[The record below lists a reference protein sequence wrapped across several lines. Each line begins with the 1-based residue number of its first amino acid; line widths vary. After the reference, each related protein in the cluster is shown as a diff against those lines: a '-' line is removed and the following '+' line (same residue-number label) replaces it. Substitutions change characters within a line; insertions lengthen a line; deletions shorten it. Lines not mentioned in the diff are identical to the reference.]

1 MIRKFT
7 AFGLGLGMLL
17 SLCTTAFAET
27 LPTVTF
33 DGNAEKFIS
42 NVDIEHFGDAFEGIA
57 PGETRTQDFTI
68 KNSDDQSKDIYFS
81 AKALEDL
88 LDGGSAYYFI
98 SFLRDGQP
106 FYRGTLGGPNGA
118 LTDLGAPDT
127 PLGSPVLLATLEN
140 GESCEMSMI
149 FTLDGAST
157 GNEYQAKDGLFQF
170 TFSASDAITPAP
182 TGTPTPSRTTY
193 TRPGTITTA
202 KGVKTFD
209 SAPLLP
215 LCGLLLL
222 SLIGFAVVNWD
233 LIFHRKK
240 HR

>member
-7 AFGLGLGMLL
+7 AFSLGLAMLL
-17 SLCTTAFAET
+17 TLGTTAFAKA

-33 DGNAEKFIS
+33 DGNTEKFIS
-42 NVDIEHFGDAFEGIA
+42 NADLEHFGDAFEGIA

-68 KNSDDQSKDIYFS
+68 KNSDDQPKNIYFS
-81 AKALEDL
+81 AKVLEDL
-88 LDGGSAYYFI
+88 PDGGSAYYFI

-106 FYRGTLGGPNGA
+106 FYRGTLGGPNKA
-118 LTDLGAPDT
+118 LTDLGAPET

-140 GESCEMSMI
+140 SESCDMSMI
-149 FTLDGAST
+149 FTLDGASS
-157 GNEYQAKDGLFQF
+157 GNEYQARDGLFQF
-170 TFSASDAITPAP
+170 TFSASDAQPSAL
-182 TGTPTPSRTTY
+182 TGTPTPSKTTY

-202 KGVKTFD
+202 KGVRTLH

-215 LCGLLLL
+215 LCGLLFLF
-222 SLIGFAVVNWD
+222 LIGFAVVNWD

-240 HR
+240 RR